1 MDAQKIES
9 VDIKFGYSCNNNCIH
24 CVIAGHKERIL
35 NEKKPIDRTTDE
47 IKEHLL
53 DAKKKGAS
61 SVVFTGGEVTIRPD
75 FLELL
80 KFAKTEG
87 MNVGLQT
94 NGRSF
99 CVKDFAGKTLE
110 IVPNMHFEVAL
121 HSNRKDA
128 HDKITR
134 VKGSFEQTVAGIKNL
149 IDCGA
154 KSVNFKVVI
163 SRLNFKDLEKIVELA
178 YNLGVNGVDIA
189 FPHGMGNARK
199 YWFDLVPKYTEIHPY
214 VVDAASFGKDK
225 GINVSFEAIPFC
237 FLKCFENCASEI
249 NFLEHYM
256 DGTTTELRQVDDP
269 AMNWQEERLRIKSK
283 PPQCKECRY
292 FYVCEGV
299 WREYI
304 ELYGGKEFKPVAGK
318 KIKSIVAIGS

>member
-1 MDAQKIES
+1 MVAQKIES

-35 NEKKPIDRTTDE
+35 KEKKSIDRTTDE
-47 IKEHLL
+47 IKEHIL
-53 DAKKKGAS
+53 DAKDKGAK

-80 KFAKTEG
+80 EFAKSEG
-87 MNVGLQT
+87 MGFSLQT

-99 CVKDFAGKTLE
+99 CVKDFVKKTLE
-110 IVPNMHFEVAL
+110 IAPNMHFEVAI
-121 HSNRKDA
+121 HAHQKEE

-134 VKGSFEQTVAGIKNL
+134 VEGSFNQTLTGIKTL
-149 IDCGA
+149 LECGA

-163 SRLNFKDLEKIVELA
+163 SRLNFQDLEKIVELA
-178 YNLGVNGVDIA
+178 YNLGVTGVDIA

-199 YWFDLVPKYTEIHPY
+199 YWFDIVPKYTEIEPY
-214 VVDAASFGKDK
+214 IIDAASFGKQK
-225 GINVSFEAIPFC
+225 GISVTFEAIPFC
-237 FLKCFENCASEI
+237 FLKGFEKCASEI
-249 NFLEHYM
+249 KFLENYVN
-256 DGTTTELRQVDDP
+256 GTTTEVRQVDDSI
-269 AMNWQEERLRIKSK
+269 MNWQETRLEIKSK
-283 PPQCKECRY
+283 PPQCKNCKY

-299 WREYI
+299 WHEYL
-304 ELYGGKEFKPVAGK
+304 ELYSGKEFKPVAGK